1 MLIGKQFVVSPLV
14 DQYLNNRQNE
24 ILWRLLANPADNGHI
39 YSHNLEQLSHDF
51 PQCGLLRAL
60 YARSAGDENTAH
72 AAVAFDTKA
81 LYVMIMAYENLAE
94 VPEASIIQHLAI
106 DKAYAANGNNE
117 EAPVFND
124 FSHGELKDL
133 LGFEPHTE
141 IDETPQVIVASDE
154 AEEVQAI
161 EQQFETNDQA
171 AELLEESPV
180 AVFTEAIEN
189 AEPPAGDHR
198 AEMGTQVF
206 EEDVVETSL
215 NEKPVAIEEQ
225 AELSTSAE
233 LPAEDERVV
242 LHSLVYEEEPP
253 QDAVMH
259 TGQPDSDEQTPAEHS
274 AIEPL
279 IELKEAERPDDTP
292 QNIIGL
298 DAAGHQQDDEP
309 EYAVIEQELDGLS
322 PNTEGIDDDV
332 YDEIVGIEHISFAG
346 MEQPQIE
353 PVEDLSNKIKAEPQQ
368 FNILH
373 EEVLYE
379 DEPTE
384 LIPESLAMS
393 DYFVFERSET
403 IEAPLEEQNSVED
416 SVPSAEVI
424 AAPLLAEQETQYVSK
439 YHDEQMPY
447 TFLWWLDKTR
457 KEHSGIYQPFKLDT
471 TQAIKHTGDETL
483 QQQYYENIFHVTTLS
498 ELDNGTTEPAVEF
511 DEQRKEDRIIRKFIV
526 EEPHISTPT
535 GDKLDNENKARRS
548 NEDQDELVTETLA
561 KIYADQVLYHKAINT
576 YKKLILKFPEKSRYF
591 ADQIEM
597 LERKIN

>member
-51 PQCGLLRAL
+51 PQSGLLRAL
-60 YARSAGDENTAH
+60 YARSAGAENTSH
-72 AAVAFDTKA
+72 AAVAFDPKA
-81 LYVMIMAYENLAE
+81 LFVIIKAYENLAE
-94 VPEASIIQHLAI
+94 VPESSIIQHLAI
-106 DKAYAANGNNE
+106 DKTYAGNDMDE
-117 EAPVFND
+117 DVPVFND

-141 IDETPQVIVASDE
+141 YEETPQVIVGNDE

-161 EQQFETNDQA
+161 DQHFEGIEPI
-171 AELLEESPV
+171 AEPVEELPATALTSV
-180 AVFTEAIEN
+180 IEN
-189 AEPPAGDHR
+189 AEPPAEDHR
-198 AEMGTQVF
+198 STIGAAVF
-206 EEDVVETSL
+206 EEEIAEAVTL
-215 NEKPVAIEEQ
+215 ANEAPVAIEAR
-225 AELSTSAE
+225 AEISAAAE
-233 LPAEDERVV
+233 LPAEDERIA
-242 LHSLVYEEEPP
+242 HHPPVYEEEIPL
-253 QDAVMH
+253 
-259 TGQPDSDEQTPAEHS
+259 QPIEQ
-274 AIEPL
+274 L
-279 IELKEAERPDDTP
+279 IELKEAEQPEDSP
-292 QNIIGL
+292 EHIIAL
-298 DAAGHQQDDEP
+298 DETEGHHSAEP
-309 EYAVIEQELDGLS
+309 EYAIIEQEHLTAKPEDI
-322 PNTEGIDDDV
+322 EDEI
-332 YDEIVGIEHISFAG
+332 YDEIVGIEQISI
-346 MEQPQIE
+346 PVKVTTRVE
-353 PVEDLSNKIKAEPQQ
+353 PEPELSNKVKPEPQQ
-368 FNILH
+368 FDIRH

-379 DEPTE
+379 DEAEAEE

-393 DYFVFERSET
+393 DFFVFERSER
-403 IEAPLEEQNSVED
+403 IEAPVEEL
-416 SVPSAEVI
+416 PVI
-424 AAPLLAEQETQYVSK
+424 EEAAPSPEIAKAPLFAEKETQYVSK

-471 TQAIKHTGDETL
+471 SQAIKHTGDETL

-498 ELDNGTTEPAVEF
+498 ELDKGTHEPAIEF
-511 DEQRKEDRIIRKFIV
+511 DEQRKEDRIIRKFII

-535 GDKLDNENKARRS
+535 GDKLDNENKARKS

>member
-51 PQCGLLRAL
+51 PQSGLLRAL
-60 YARSAGDENTAH
+60 YARSTGAENTSH
-72 AAVAFDTKA
+72 AAVAFDPKTLFVIIK
-81 LYVMIMAYENLAE
+81 AYENLAE
-94 VPEASIIQHLAI
+94 VPETSIIQHLAI
-106 DKAYAANGNNE
+106 DKSYAGNE
-117 EAPVFND
+117 KDEVVPVFND

-141 IDETPQVIVASDE
+141 YEEAPEVITGNDE
-154 AEEVQAI
+154 AEGVQAI
-161 EQQFETNDQA
+161 DQHFEEIAPTAEPVEELQA
-171 AELLEESPV
+171 RALANV
-180 AVFTEAIEN
+180 IED
-189 AEPPAGDHR
+189 AEPPAEDHR
-198 AEMGTQVF
+198 TTVSAEVF
-206 EEDVVETSL
+206 EEEEVAEAITIESEVPS
-215 NEKPVAIEEQ
+215 AIEAH
-225 AELSTSAE
+225 AEISVTAE
-233 LPAEDERVV
+233 MPAEDERIA
-242 LHSLVYEEEPP
+242 HHPPVYEEEI
-253 QDAVMH
+253 QL
-259 TGQPDSDEQTPAEHS
+259 QPIEQ
-274 AIEPL
+274 L
-279 IELKEAERPDDTP
+279 IELKEAEQPEDSP
-292 QNIIGL
+292 EHIIAL
-298 DAAGHQQDDEP
+298 DETEGHHSEEP
-309 EYAVIEQELDGLS
+309 EYAVIEHEQVGLK
-322 PNTEGIDDDV
+322 PNDIEDEV
-332 YDEIVGIEHISFAG
+332 YDEIVGIENISIPAK
-346 MEQPQIE
+346 EAPRVE
-353 PVEDLSNKIKAEPQQ
+353 PEGELSNKFKPEPQQ
-368 FNILH
+368 FDIRH

-379 DEPTE
+379 DEAEE

-393 DYFVFERSET
+393 DFFVFERSER
-403 IEAPLEEQNSVED
+403 IEAPAEEQPVIE
-416 SVPSAEVI
+416 EVAPKPETI
-424 AAPLLAEQETQYVSK
+424 AAPLLVEKDTQYVSK

-498 ELDNGTTEPAVEF
+498 ELDKGTTEPVIEF
-511 DEQRKEDRIIRKFIV
+511 DEQRKEDRIIRKFII

-535 GDKLDNENKARRS
+535 GDKLDNENKARKS